1 MNIKRILARE
11 VYNSRGWPTIACE
24 IELEDGHRVSASVP
38 TGLSRGSY
46 EAKTMHDGGARLWG
60 RGVRMAVELI
70 EKQIAPLFVGKPPH
84 AITMDLQLIELD
96 GTSDKSN
103 IGANT
108 MIAVSE
114 ALYRAHAYIEKVEL
128 FEFIG
133 HVCGAESVALPFPLF
148 NMINGGMHAHNNLT
162 IQEFLVIPAETAD
175 FQTSMEAGVVIFQEI
190 GSVLKQ
196 KNKTLFLGDEG
207 GFAPSFDDDEEVLE
221 LISEVLLKVYANYGF
236 KALCALDVAASR
248 LYDPLQQTYTF
259 GKNVF
264 TSLQLVD
271 YYESLVTKY
280 PICSIEDGFAEDDW
294 DGWKMFTAKLGD
306 RIQIVGDDLFT
317 THLDRIEH
325 GIAEKSANAVLIKP
339 DQIGT
344 ITETLQAI
352 QYAREHGLATV
363 VSHRS
368 GETED
373 SFIADLAVGSN
384 AGQIKTGGL
393 NRSERLVKYNRLLTI
408 EDHLKRG
415 ILK

>member
-11 VYNSRGWPTIACE
+11 VYNSRGWPTVACE

-60 RGVRMAVELI
+60 RGVRNAVELI
-70 EKQIAPLFVGKPPH
+70 EKQIAPLLVGKPPH

-96 GTSDKSN
+96 GTTDKSN

-133 HVCGAESVALPFPLF
+133 HVCGSESVALPFPLF
-148 NMINGGMHAHNNLT
+148 NMVNGGMHAHNNLT
-162 IQEFLVIPAETAD
+162 IQEFLVIPAETPD
-175 FQTSMEAGVVIFQEI
+175 FQTSMEVGVVIFQEI
-190 GSVLKQ
+190 GSALKQ
-196 KNKTLFLGDEG
+196 KNRTLFLGDEG
-207 GFAPSFDDDEEVLE
+207 GYAPSFDDDEEVLE
-221 LISEVLLKVYANYGF
+221 LISEVLIRVYSHYGF

-259 GKNVF
+259 AKNIF
-264 TSLQLVD
+264 SSAQLVD
-271 YYESLVTKY
+271 YYESLITKY

-294 DGWKMFTAKLGD
+294 DGWKLFTARLGD
-306 RIQIVGDDLFT
+306 RVQIVGDDLFT
-317 THLDRIEH
+317 TRLERIEQ
-325 GIAEKSANAVLIKP
+325 GVSEKAANAVLIKP

-344 ITETLQAI
+344 VTETLQAI
-352 QYAREHGLATV
+352 QYARERGFATV

-393 NRSERLVKYNRLLTI
+393 NRSERLSKYNRLLTI
-408 EDHLKRG
+408 EDYLKRG
-415 ILK
+415 ILA